1 MLNSPATRPTTI
13 ATLPKQQPAMPDLNH
28 REVDDTTPNIS
39 RDNKV
44 EHNTPTSLN
53 QYVIHES
60 AHSNSASNQAS
71 NPVPKESQMSS
82 QATEIASAT
91 NMIIPP
97 SADTPQTELAP
108 GVGQSS
114 AQGEPYPEERESSAT
129 GTSSDAVDLLALY
142 PSDSNPINNELAIP
156 TDEDGLYALKL

>member
-1 MLNSPATRPTTI
+1 
-13 ATLPKQQPAMPDLNH
+13 
-28 REVDDTTPNIS
+28 
-39 RDNKV
+39 
-44 EHNTPTSLN
+44 
-53 QYVIHES
+53 
-60 AHSNSASNQAS
+60 
-71 NPVPKESQMSS
+71 
-82 QATEIASAT
+82 
-91 NMIIPP
+91 MIIPP